1 MLELSTENILLRKL
15 RLAFLKI
22 DDPRALHE
30 PFVRKNRAV
39 LDTFLT
45 PVLFLRYGRASLE
58 RLVEKYSL
66 VLVTGSR
73 KTKMEEVTE
82 RLKKLFP

>member
-58 RLVEKYSL
+58 RLVETAKANNPE
-66 VLVTGSR
+66 
-73 KTKMEEVTE
+73 KTEPSGAAVQTY
-82 RLKKLFP
+82 